1 MKIAKD
7 RLKQIIKEE
16 LEVSVSGRHDEMH
29 GGEYQKDPD
38 GYEGRMAKGNLYKI
52 AEYAHELHELIEDDE
67 NLEPWVE
74 EKIAVAAYM
83 MDAVGHYLQYEK
95 HRGHEEGEGHEGHAD
110 LDPAERESEEE
121 AGGNEDEE
129 YLEIGG
135 DQDAEEYD
143 EETEFEEGEE

>member
-16 LEVSVSGRHDEMH
+16 LAVGTVEMH
-29 GGEYQKDPD
+29 GGDYPVDPD
-38 GYEGRMAKGNLYKI
+38 GYEGSMAKTNLMKI
-52 AEYAHELHELIEDDE
+52 AEYAQELMGMIKDDQ

-74 EKIAVAAYM
+74 EKLAVAAYM
-83 MDAVGHYLQYEK
+83 MDSVGHHMQYQTGV
-95 HRGHEEGEGHEGHAD
+95 GHEEHET
-110 LDPAERESEEE
+110 PEMERHEQEH
-121 AGGNEDEE
+121 GDEDEE

-135 DQDAEEYD
+135 DEDME

>member
-16 LEVSVSGRHDEMH
+16 LEISGRHDEMH
-29 GGEYQKDPD
+29 GGEYKVDPD
-38 GYEGRMAKGNLYKI
+38 GYEGRMTKGNLFKI
-52 AEYAHELHELIEDDE
+52 AEYAAELHDLIGDDE

-95 HRGHEEGEGHEGHAD
+95 HRGHEDSEGEHGHAD
-110 LDPAERESEEE
+110 MNAAERHSEED
-121 AGGNEDEE
+121 EDDMF
-129 YLEIGG
+129 IMDG
-135 DQDAEEYD
+135 
-143 EETEFEEGEE
+143 TEFEEGEGC